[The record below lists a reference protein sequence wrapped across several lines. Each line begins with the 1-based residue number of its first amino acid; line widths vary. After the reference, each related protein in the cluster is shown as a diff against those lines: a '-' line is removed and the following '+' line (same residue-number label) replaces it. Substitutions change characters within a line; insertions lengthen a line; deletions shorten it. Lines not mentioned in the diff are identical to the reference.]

1 MTVRID
7 RDGEVLLLRF
17 DRPEKRNAIN
27 RAMVEAL
34 HAALTVP
41 AARAVVVSS
50 TDPACF
56 SAGADLGMDDA
67 ERAAV
72 SDQLYALYERILAL
86 PIPVIAAI
94 NGPAV
99 GGGAALAIACDL
111 RFGGPTTRIRFVGP
125 NHGLAIG
132 AWGLPSLVGRGRAM
146 DLAFSMRDI
155 GAEEALRIGLVDRLV
170 EHAGEE
176 ALAFARSIA
185 DLESAA
191 VARFKAGLRDTLA
204 LTTALAAER
213 RGNAG
218 WHGRVRP

>member
-1 MTVRID
+1 MTLRAGL
-7 RDGEVLLLRF
+7 DGDVLVLRF
-17 DRPEKRNAIN
+17 DRPEKRNAVD
-27 RAMVEAL
+27 RAVVDAM
-34 HAALTVP
+34 HAALADPT
-41 AARAVVVSS
+41 ARAVVISS

-56 SAGADLGMDDA
+56 CAGADLSMDDA

-72 SDQLYALYERILAL
+72 SDELYALYERILGL

-111 RFGGPTTRIRFVGP
+111 RFGGPVTRIRFVGP

-146 DLAFSMRDI
+146 DLAFSMRDVR
-155 GAEEALRIGLVDRLV
+155 AEEALRIGLIDRLV
-170 EHAGEE
+170 EHPEEE
-176 ALAFARSIA
+176 ALTFARSIT
-185 DLESAA
+185 DLEPDA
-191 VARFKAGLRDTLA
+191 VARFKSGLRDTLG
-204 LTTALAAER
+204 LTAALAAER

-218 WHGRVRP
+218 WHGRVRG